1 MTLDC
6 AESSR
11 TAVIKISDLDYSIFE
26 NMKPCRNPR
35 GNPHRTKK
43 KTYLNCITTFD
54 IESSRIREL
63 EQSVMYIWQFN
74 INGQITIIGRY
85 WHEYFNMLLKI
96 KEVIGNYWLVIYVH
110 NLSYE

>member
-1 MTLDC
+1 M
-6 AESSR
+6 R
-11 TAVIKISDLDYSIFE
+11 
-26 NMKPCRNPR
+26 PCRNPR
-35 GNPHRTKK
+35 GNPHRPTNKK
-43 KTYLNCITTFD
+43 YLNCITTFD

-74 INGQITIIGRY
+74 INAQITVIGRS
-85 WHEYFNMLLKI
+85 WQEYFDMLLKI

>member
-11 TAVIKISDLDYSIFE
+11 TAVIEISDLDYSIFK
-26 NMKPCRNPR
+26 NIKPCRNPR

-63 EQSVMYIWQFN
+63 EQSVKYIWQFN
-74 INGQITIIGRY
+74 INAQITIIGRY